1 MAVAAVLDLGQR
13 LQRERARRFVGRA
26 AELELF
32 AARLEVAP
40 AAGTTWEQLDTDVP
54 TDFFDP
60 SDLFSVLWVHG
71 PGGIG
76 KSTLLTAYA
85 EAARNADFTVARVDG
100 GRIRPTPAGIR
111 VAVRDSLAA
120 SQAPTLRSRS
130 VVMIDAAERLDAAE
144 EWLREE
150 FLPALPAGTL
160 VVIAGRRPPGE
171 PWRSD
176 PGWRDLLRVVSL
188 RNLLPEAVRALLDAE
203 RIPGALLGQVMALTH
218 GHPLAVSLLID
229 AMRRS
234 DTSSELPRTL
244 GEFPDLVAALLQRLV
259 DEAPSGR
266 HRAALQVSAHA
277 PVTTEP
283 MLRAVLP
290 DCDADEVSEL
300 WDWLRDLT
308 IMEDVQA
315 GIRPHD
321 VARDILE
328 ADLRWRDPD
337 AYADIHRR
345 VRGHVV
351 DQLRASAGNPEAL
364 QQAVADLLFFVR
376 GHPVAGIGWDWD
388 AFGEPPGECIQS
400 AQVEQI
406 LAMTRA
412 AQGDR
417 QAELVGHWLRRQP
430 EAFRLFRDSAGEVA
444 GFVARLSLH
453 LARPE
458 DIATDPGAAVLWR
471 YAQLHHPHRPGEQ
484 VLAWRFLV
492 DRDPDERHPR
502 LSATLFGVWH
512 ISDILLRPPTAW
524 DFIANYSDLDY
535 WQPFFNHWD
544 FVHLPEADYQI
555 DSIRYVTF
563 AHDWRRVGVSEWL
576 ERTAARELGEP
587 VGQPVEPAAA
597 LSHEEFVTAVKE
609 ALRSLHQPQALLQN
623 SLLASSMVQTALR
636 EHPDG
641 RPDQV
646 LRGLIFEAA
655 EVLKS
660 DPRADN
666 QYRVLDRTYLRPAP
680 TQEKAA
686 ELLDLPFSTYR
697 RYRDRGVETITDW
710 LWERDIDSA
719 AS

>member
-1 MAVAAVLDLGQR
+1 VT
-13 LQRERARRFVGRA
+13 E
-26 AELELF
+26 
-32 AARLEVAP
+32 
-40 AAGTTWEQLDTDVP
+40 

-60 SDLFSVLWVHG
+60 GDLFSVLWVHG

-85 EAARNADFTVARVDG
+85 EAARNADFTVAHVDG

-111 VAVRDSLAA
+111 AAVRDSLAA
-120 SQAPTLRSRS
+120 SPAPTLRSRS

-144 EWLREE
+144 DWLREE

-345 VRGHVV
+345 VRGHVA
-351 DQLRASAGNPEAL
+351 DQLRASAGNQEAL

-458 DIATDPGAAVLWR
+458 DIATDPGAAVLWS
-471 YAQLHHPHRPGEQ
+471 YAQLHHPPRPGEQ

-512 ISDILLRPPTAW
+512 ISDIVLRPPTAW

-563 AHDWRRVGVSEWL
+563 GHDWRRVGVSEWL

-609 ALRSLHQPQALLQN
+609 ALRSLHQPQALLRN

>member
-1 MAVAAVLDLGQR
+1 
-13 LQRERARRFVGRA
+13 
-26 AELELF
+26 
-32 AARLEVAP
+32 
-40 AAGTTWEQLDTDVP
+40 
-54 TDFFDP
+54 
-60 SDLFSVLWVHG
+60 
-71 PGGIG
+71 
-76 KSTLLTAYA
+76 
-85 EAARNADFTVARVDG
+85 
-100 GRIRPTPAGIR
+100 
-111 VAVRDSLAA
+111 
-120 SQAPTLRSRS
+120 
-130 VVMIDAAERLDAAE
+130 
-144 EWLREE
+144 
-150 FLPALPAGTL
+150 
-160 VVIAGRRPPGE
+160 
-171 PWRSD
+171 
-176 PGWRDLLRVVSL
+176 
-188 RNLLPEAVRALLDAE
+188 
-203 RIPGALLGQVMALTH
+203 MALTH

-290 DCDADEVSEL
+290 DCDADGVSEL

-492 DRDPDERHPR
+492 DRDPAERHPR